1 MAARPPAFSP
11 ESTINHEGPFC
22 ASLVS
27 GLSFWLATVK
37 YWGARE
43 HTMWLRRLAAPRP
56 VGPMPMTRTSTL
68 LQLWRQYEAL
78 YVRVVETW
86 QEARG
91 GVREQNIRV
100 SHCESWIEALIV
112 S

>member
-11 ESTINHEGPFC
+11 ESTINHEGPFYG
-22 ASLVS
+22 SLVS
-27 GLSFWLATVK
+27 GLSFGLAAVN

-43 HTMWLRRLAAPRP
+43 RTMWLRRLAAPRP

-68 LQLWRQYEAL
+68 LQLCCQYEAL
-78 YVRVVETW
+78 YGWSRTW

-91 GVREQNIRV
+91 GVREENIRV
-100 SHCESWIEALIV
+100 SHCESWIEALSV